1 MSETVETTTQN
12 STITIPSQLWSDPVG
27 YIQQHQEVI
36 ISVCM
41 DLVFA
46 ILILVL
52 GWLLAKFIA
61 FLSLTIMSKAKVETT
76 ISRFISNIFKYFILA
91 FAVAAALEK
100 VGVQTA
106 SFVAIIGAASFAVAM
121 SLQGSLSNFAAGV
134 LMLIFRPIKIGE
146 LVEVSGKQ
154 GVVEEITI
162 FTTTLVT
169 VDNKMIIIPNSSVSS
184 GNITNF
190 SRMEFRRVD
199 FVFGVE
205 YGSDLKKVKETLV
218 KIFNEDPR
226 VIKDKGI
233 TVVVGALNTSSIDF
247 TCRVWVK
254 NADYWNTFFE
264 CNEKVYNAFNAANIG
279 IPFQTVTVVNAK

>member
-36 ISVCM
+36 TSVCM
-41 DLVFA
+41 NLVFA

-146 LVEVSGKQ
+146 FVEVSGMQ

-169 VDNKMIIIPNSSVSS
+169 GDNKMIIIPNSSVSS

>member
-1 MSETVETTTQN
+1 MSETVETTAQN

-134 LMLIFRPIKIGE
+134 LLLIFRPIKIGE

-169 VDNKMIIIPNSSVSS
+169 GDNKMIIIPNSSVSS

-264 CNEKVYNAFNAANIG
+264 CNEKVYNAFNAAL
-279 IPFQTVTVVNAK
+279 VLWLMYSLSC